1 MYAFLCVV
9 VRSVASE
16 DGHTLHEAS
25 SHAGVTVNPMV
36 YRMDMDIDGDDNAQ
50 ATLVAQPMHDSIIEP
65 GTSSSPSLPL
75 ESGSELEYG
84 NQNVHA
90 DGDHHVLHS
99 LEGASQSSDRN
110 EDEDEDVDEDED
122 EDEDENENS
131 TLFSIQ
137 APSTPK
143 VHSASRELLLQDLAP
158 LSARSSWSSPTN
170 AQHPNQRSRQPRSSS
185 ASSGTSPSSSSTS
198 TRNVSV
204 NGSHG
209 QLKKTRTK
217 SSVYDEYPVVDYYD
231 EDPEHEDGAEEEGGV
246 ANEEDSYLG
255 SFYAAA
261 SVHLSDGE
269 QVEGESE
276 EDEKMFNKLK
286 ADVHNSSGHIIQM
299 VQAEGNDEVDRSVV
313 SSIRM
318 FFDDDDEDAE
328 VDLEGVHK
336 AVSDVVN
343 EVEVFDD
350 NVSLLSE
357 PSGIHHDIHNKQ
369 PVSSVFSS
377 AASSPMKHALRA
389 PPRSP
394 PLSTSSTSSA
404 ERSDNYHDPKHGR
417 SDDRNDS
424 SVDSRPFI
432 PRYHD
437 KDSRLPQTTS
447 GNNFNGKVHSVHPQ
461 SVATTHD
468 HEEAE
473 DEAEVSC
480 QPLINDVFSPA
491 YTLASPTSSFP
502 HHLLPHEEV
511 TEETSRDLLLLDLD
525 AFVLLLYRHISS
537 HYPSLEAGNE
547 AADEEMRE
555 ARVVQV
561 FRRSLEILLQALAE
575 RVERLLSAI
584 AASGTTSTEV
594 TLRTPLVSVA
604 MHDRRGLRRQRWIR
618 TSLRSPSFTPAEGE
632 SEEVRADGRTGSSA
646 PYASNIEVASM
657 EFAREVAMFCPQ
669 MLVRHHQKAVAD
681 SDSRELRSRRVA
693 HVLSKRLAHLLGAF
707 IEAEFE
713 EVFVGHYL
721 GGGQGGA
728 LQQLWRRRGGVLGS
742 GRGGVR
748 GGGEEAQDV
757 ESARLHLLDVL
768 HALPA
773 DHTHPRRHR
782 SHQRPVRVVVVSC
795 SAHWPFISQFHSRSA
810 LLSYRT
816 SSRTPGVQGGA
827 QGGALHVSSASNL
840 HVTHRR
846 WQQLLSTFADAAVPS
861 SARQRTQTADKKQ
874 KAAKALSVRFEA
886 LDDAGLRVLDPW

>member
-1 MYAFLCVV
+1 M
-9 VRSVASE
+9 
-16 DGHTLHEAS
+16 
-25 SHAGVTVNPMV
+25 NPMV

-65 GTSSSPSLPL
+65 GTSSLPL
-75 ESGSELEYG
+75 ESGSELECG
-84 NQNVHA
+84 SQNVHA
-90 DGDHHVLHS
+90 DGDHHVFHS
-99 LEGASQSSDRN
+99 LEVAPQSSDRN
-110 EDEDEDVDEDED
+110 EDVDEDED
-122 EDEDENENS
+122 EDENS

-170 AQHPNQRSRQPRSSS
+170 AQHPNQRSHQPRSSS

-198 TRNVSV
+198 TRNVSM
-204 NGSHG
+204 NGSQG
-209 QLKKTRTK
+209 KLKRTRTK

-231 EDPEHEDGAEEEGGV
+231 EDPEDEDGTEEEGGV

-286 ADVHNSSGHIIQM
+286 ADVHNSSGHIVQM
-299 VQAEGNDEVDRSVV
+299 VQTEGNDEVNRSVV

-328 VDLEGVHK
+328 VELEGVHK
-336 AVSDVVN
+336 AVSEVVN

-357 PSGIHHDIHNKQ
+357 PSGIHHDIHNKH

-389 PPRSP
+389 PCRSP

-437 KDSRLPQTTS
+437 KDSHLPQTTG
-447 GNNFNGKVHSVHPQ
+447 GNNFNGNVHSNSHTHSVHPQ

-473 DEAEVSC
+473 DEAEASC

-491 YTLASPTSSFP
+491 YTLASPISYFP
-502 HHLLPHEEV
+502 YHLLPHEEV

-525 AFVLLLYRHISS
+525 AFVLLLFRHTSS
-537 HYPSLEAGNE
+537 HHPSLEAE
-547 AADEEMRE
+547 KQAADEEMRE

-561 FRRSLEILLQALAE
+561 FRRTLDILMQALAE
-575 RVERLLSAI
+575 RVEHLLTAI
-584 AASGTTSTEV
+584 AASGTTSTDA

-618 TSLRSPSFTPAEGE
+618 TSLRTPSFTPHKEE
-632 SEEVRADGRTGSSA
+632 NEEVRADGRTGSSA

-657 EFAREVAMFCPQ
+657 EFAREVAVFCPQ
-669 MLVRHHQKAVAD
+669 MLVRHHLEAVAD
-681 SDSRELRSRRVA
+681 SDSREHRSRRVA

-773 DHTHPRRHR
+773 DHTHPRHHR
-782 SHQRPVRVVVVSC
+782 SLQRPVRVVVVSC

-816 SSRTPGVQGGA
+816 SSRTPGVQGGGA

-846 WQQLLSTFADAAVPS
+846 WQQLLSTFAESAVPS
-861 SARQRTQTADKKQ
+861 SARQRTQTAEKKQ
-874 KAAKALSVRFEA
+874 KATKALSVRFEA